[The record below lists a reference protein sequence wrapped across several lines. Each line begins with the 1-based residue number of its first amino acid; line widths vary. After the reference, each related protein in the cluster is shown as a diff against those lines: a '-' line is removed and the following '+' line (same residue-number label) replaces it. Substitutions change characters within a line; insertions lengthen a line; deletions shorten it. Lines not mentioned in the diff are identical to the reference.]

1 MVGGRGDRGSGA
13 GLGDRGDGLVL
24 RRAVPEDTET
34 IAAFNARVHHSAGGP
49 FEGRELHTGVAAM
62 TRDLM
67 SGDHPACRPEDFTV
81 VEDTATGCV
90 ISSACL
96 IEQRFSY
103 GGVELRAGLPELVG
117 THPDYRRR
125 GLVREQM
132 VVLHAW
138 SRERGHP
145 MQAIAGIP
153 NFYRRFGYE
162 MAVWMGSGRRLFGPD
177 LPAKRG
183 QDGLYR
189 LRPATAS
196 DAPFLSGLD
205 LRSARRYLLA
215 SPRDADNWRYDV
227 AGRDPE
233 SDEYA
238 RVQILERPAG
248 EPVGYVCHAPRA
260 PSAGTLRV
268 YAYEL
273 AEGASWL
280 EANPFVLNERARATE
295 ERPDSLTFSLGESHP
310 LYEAFPDPPLYD
322 LDRDGPYS
330 FYVRVPDLPA
340 FLLHVA
346 PVLEENLSH
355 SVAAGHTATL
365 HLSFYSSGLR
375 LEIRQG
381 RINAVNPWTP
391 TPENPG
397 DARFPDLTFLQL
409 LLGFRSLQDLGH
421 ILPDCSPGTG
431 DTRIL
436 LQALFPRRPSNLQ
449 PVS

>member
-1 MVGGRGDRGSGA
+1 
-13 GLGDRGDGLVL
+13 
-24 RRAVPEDTET
+24 
-34 IAAFNARVHHSAGGP
+34 
-49 FEGRELHTGVAAM
+49 M

-67 SGDHPACRPEDFTV
+67 SGGHPACVPEDFTM
-81 VEDTATGCV
+81 VEDASTGTV

-96 IEQRFSY
+96 IEQRFTY

-132 VVLHAW
+132 AVLHAW

-145 MQAIAGIP
+145 MQAIGGIP
-153 NFYRRFGYE
+153 NYYRRFGYE
-162 MAVWMGSGRRLFGPD
+162 MAIWMGSGRRLFARD
-177 LPAKRG
+177 LPAKPEL
-183 QDGLYR
+183 DGLYH
-189 LRPATAS
+189 LRPATVS

-205 LRSARRYLLA
+205 LHSARRYLLA
-215 SPRDADNWRYDV
+215 SPRDADTWRYDV
-227 AGRDPE
+227 SARDPE

-238 RVQILERPAG
+238 QVQILERPAG
-248 EPVGYVCHAPRA
+248 GPVGYVCHARA

-273 AEGASWL
+273 AEGVSWL
-280 EANPFVLNERARATE
+280 EANPFVLNALASATE

-322 LDRDGPYS
+322 LDRNGPYA

-340 FLLHVA
+340 FLLRVA
-346 PVLEENLSH
+346 PVLEENLSI

-365 HLSFYSSGLR
+365 DLSFYSTGLR

-381 RINAVNPWTP
+381 RIITVKPWTP
-391 TPENPG
+391 TPENSG
-397 DARFPDLTFLQL
+397 DAAFPDLTFLQL
-409 LLGFRSLQDLGH
+409 LLGFHSLPELSH
-421 ILPDCSPGTG
+421 TFPDCSPGG
-431 DTRIL
+431 SDTQIL
-436 LQALFPRRPSNLQ
+436 LQTLFPKRPSNLQ
-449 PVS
+449 PVY